1 MTSSAP
7 SGIAKTFVDHQAA
20 FGLLTLLVLFAG
32 IAAVST
38 PLVILSSIMAF
49 GRPFLYAYLIG
60 SQPEEEISV
69 STESGKPVSVRFL
82 NDEASYKGTLT
93 AVSGT
98 YGRAFS

>member
-32 IAAVST
+32 IAVVST

-60 SQPEEEISV
+60 SQPEEVSV